1 MSEVRASITINAPI
15 DDVWKLIMD
24 ARRLHEWVT
33 IHRRLVDHDGTS
45 MTQVMSIRGAHFT
58 VHWQLTD
65 SDPPRHASWRGRGPA
80 RSTAEIDYA
89 LTTVDGGTRFDYRNL
104 FKAPGGIL
112 GTVASRALVGGV
124 PEREAHASLARLK
137 SLLEQ

>member
-15 DDVWKLIMD
+15 DDVWHLIMD
-24 ARRLHEWVT
+24 ASRLHEWVT
-33 IHRRLVDHDGTS
+33 IHRRLVESDKTS
-45 MTQVMSIRGAHFT
+45 MTQVMSLRGAHFT
-58 VHWQLTD
+58 VHWELTA

-80 RSTAEIDYA
+80 HSTAEIDYT
-89 LTTVDGGTRFDYRNL
+89 LTSVGDATRFDYRNM
-104 FKAPGGIL
+104 FKAPGGLL
-112 GTVASRALVGGV
+112 GAVASRALVGGI